1 MWHVGIHIIDVPP
14 NDIEPNYDEYHQ
26 VRILQSDQFMCLI
39 ALDPPR
45 IQSPQHTYPPTRKSV
60 DHTPPPPSR
69 LGHRM
74 DEKDP
79 LRNTHIY
86 RRKRAD
92 SVVPVHIHLPA
103 TDREYME
110 PTDLWWTTLHGPT
123 SNGRDVNLGYLC
135 EPAYGSFDI
144 PNPLHH
150 CSSHDECE
158 TAITA
163 GSASGFHLE
172 LSVSS
177 HRCIFTRP
185 SLMLY

>member
-45 IQSPQHTYPPTRKSV
+45 IQSPQHTYPSTRKSV
-60 DHTPPPPSR
+60 DHTTPPTSR

-92 SVVPVHIHLPA
+92 SVVSVHLYLPA
-103 TDREYME
+103 ADREHME
-110 PTDLWWTTLHGPT
+110 TTDLWRTTLHGST

-135 EPAYGSFDI
+135 ESAYRSFDI
-144 PNPLHH
+144 SNSLHH

-158 TAITA
+158 TAVTA
-163 GSASGFHLE
+163 GSASGLHLE

-177 HRCIFTRP
+177 TTISSHDLR
-185 SLMLY
+185 